1 MKLLRR
7 KKPQQVERRKPENAD
22 LRRQIDVGQKQTAEY
37 RIDDAARRVEGVE
50 TRLRLFQT
58 QAPVMRRPQKPS
70 IPWLLPSTW
79 NLLPLRFSWSAPPP
93 VPRLLAS

>member
-37 RIDDAARRVEGVE
+37 RIDDAARRVEE
-50 TRLRLFQT
+50 IEPRIRLLQT
-58 QAPVMRRPQKPS
+58 QARVMRRQQ
-70 IPWLLPSTW
+70 
-79 NLLPLRFSWSAPPP
+79 
-93 VPRLLAS
+93 